1 MAYAAAPGRRLH
13 PWLTPLAVVVTVAL
27 ILLGVWT
34 VATIEPAAP
43 PPPEPSLGQLGVMTR
58 VMVRIVVLAVLLG
71 LLGDLRPAV
80 ERTRARLAIEGPSAG
95 MERLGMGLRI
105 LFDELAPG
113 RARAHRAAAAERT
126 RLAADL
132 HAEIVPAVRDA
143 LAESE
148 RGGSPERLAASLRA
162 LLAEIDDLV
171 DERHSVVLEE
181 LGLVAAI
188 ERLAERVEDRSE
200 VRVTIDVDGASAGP
214 GSGRPPREVERAAF
228 RVTGLALENVVRH
241 APDATADMTIVATPR
256 DVVLTIED
264 DGPGLVPPSTDGAA
278 NVGRRGM
285 IDMRTA
291 ADAVGATLTVGPASD
306 VGGTLVRF
314 TWTRR

>member
-1 MAYAAAPGRRLH
+1 
-13 PWLTPLAVVVTVAL
+13 
-27 ILLGVWT
+27 
-34 VATIEPAAP
+34 
-43 PPPEPSLGQLGVMTR
+43 
-58 VMVRIVVLAVLLG
+58 
-71 LLGDLRPAV
+71 
-80 ERTRARLAIEGPSAG
+80 
-95 MERLGMGLRI
+95 MGLRI

-200 VRVTIDVDGASAGP
+200 VRVTIDVDGASAGA

-241 APDATADMTIVATPR
+241 APSAAADMTIVATPR
-256 DVVLTIED
+256 DVVLAIED
-264 DGPGLVPPSTDGAA
+264 DGPGLLPPSTDAAA
-278 NVGRRGM
+278 NAGRRGM

-314 TWTRR
+314 AWTRR